1 MRIHLFAMVVSACL
15 LASGCVQHISSY
27 TPKQRL
33 YAPQVDP
40 ETTSHVATRGSIFHP
55 SSKGTHLF
63 ADQRAMRIGDIV
75 TIRIK
80 EEANAKRDASTDL
93 GRKSSMNMELES
105 FFGALK
111 AINVPGI
118 SQGDLLKALF
128 ESEYKGE
135 GETSRTEHLEAT
147 VPATVKKAF
156 PNGNLFIEGHR
167 VILVNNEEHHFYI
180 SGVIRAV
187 DIEGDNSV
195 ASALVADAEIE
206 FTGRGV
212 ISDKQRPGWLDR
224 ALDYVT
230 PF

>member
-1 MRIHLFAMVVSACL
+1 
-15 LASGCVQHISSY
+15 
-27 TPKQRL
+27 
-33 YAPQVDP
+33 
-40 ETTSHVATRGSIFHP
+40 
-55 SSKGTHLF
+55 
-63 ADQRAMRIGDIV
+63 MRIGDIV

-105 FFGALK
+105 LFGALK
-111 AINVPGI
+111 IINVPGI

-167 VILVNNEEHHFYI
+167 VILVNDEEQHFYLSGIIRPIDINQNNEI
-180 SGVIRAV
+180 S
-187 DIEGDNSV
+187 
-195 ASALVADAEIE
+195 SAKIAEAEIE
-206 FTGRGV
+206 FVGRG
-212 ISDKQRPGWLDR
+212 IMSDNQQQGWFSR
-224 ALDYVT
+224 FFSWIY